1 MGVSNDMAGASYTM
15 HADELFVIGVA
26 VAKSPQRF
34 LPPKRAT
41 RIEKHS
47 IQKLIHIYKHI
58 NEWPPRFLNHMTTP
72 SPQKQ
77 IKKRMNFFFFKI
89 KNWCFS

>member
-1 MGVSNDMAGASYTM
+1 MGVIKDMAGASYTM

-47 IQKLIHIYKHI
+47 IQKLIHIYI
-58 NEWPPRFLNHMTTP
+58 SISMSGLPDF
-72 SPQKQ
+72 
-77 IKKRMNFFFFKI
+77 
-89 KNWCFS
+89 